1 MPSEVS
7 LFQRLDPAHQRK
19 VSRNLTLWVH
29 STFTELPILTRVQ
42 SMIITKVLCCIFTGM
57 LFVQY
62 WHSLVTHTC
71 NFTLHD
77 KLICDLL
84 QNRRIG
90 DVTIT
95 NILLFYHLKQ
105 MGLGVCTVTDQR
117 RRHIAVRTSVTL
129 GCASCATH
137 FTKF

>member
-1 MPSEVS
+1 MWY
-7 LFQRLDPAHQRK
+7 FY
-19 VSRNLTLWVH
+19 RNAIYA
-29 STFTELPILTRVQ
+29 ILA
-42 SMIITKVLCCIFTGM
+42 
-57 LFVQY
+57 QY

-71 NFTLHD
+71 HFTLHD

-84 QNRRIG
+84 YNRRIG

-95 NILLFYHLKQ
+95 KILLFYHLKQ

-117 RRHIAVRTSVTL
+117 RRHIVVRTSVTL
-129 GCASCATH
+129 GCASYATH